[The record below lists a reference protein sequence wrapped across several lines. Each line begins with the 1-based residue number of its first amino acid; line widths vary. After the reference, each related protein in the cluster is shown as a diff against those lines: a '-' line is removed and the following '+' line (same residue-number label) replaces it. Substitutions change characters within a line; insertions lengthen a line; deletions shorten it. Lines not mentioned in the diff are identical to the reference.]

1 MRLQSRILVLTLASA
16 IPLATMA
23 AAPARGRVS
32 KPQVTV
38 GAFAVLLAR
47 GSGSQPGL
55 DAERAVDSL
64 VKAGVPVGDPKAL
77 LTERKLVE
85 ILDFYGVQA
94 KASNPD
100 GVVSEGKAEAVALLI
115 GGSDRGRGAA
125 AGVSTAVV
133 PTPST
138 LDDCLALANHGQ
150 CVNCCKALGTT
161 STNRCADFCHQIN
174 KASSP
179 EPIP

>member
-1 MRLQSRILVLTLASA
+1 MRFQSRILVLTLACA

-23 AAPARGRVS
+23 AAPARGRVG
-32 KPQVTV
+32 KAQVTV
-38 GAFAVLLAR
+38 GSFAVLLAR
-47 GSGSQPGL
+47 GNGGQPSL
-55 DAERAVDSL
+55 DADRAVDSL
-64 VKAGVPVGDPKAL
+64 VRAGVPVGDPKAL

-85 ILDFYGVQA
+85 ILDFYGVSA

-100 GVVSEGKAEAVALLI
+100 GVVSQGKAEAAALLI
-115 GGSDRGRGAA
+115 GGSDRGRGAV
-125 AGVSTAVV
+125 GVSTAVV

-138 LDDCLALANHGQ
+138 LDDCLAQANHGQ

-161 STNRCADFCHQIN
+161 STNRCADFCPQIN